1 VQALGAL
8 KYFHPYLAYR
18 DIDWDAA
25 LVATLPKVEAA
36 RTADEFA
43 SAVESLT
50 AVLEDPATRVLR
62 PSATTLQSANGDVTN
77 FYVPGGI
84 VISFSGQAVRHADGR
99 QLQRK
104 GLVPDVPV
112 TPTIKGIQTGRDQ
125 VLEAAVKYLE
135 RELAGKREK

>member
-62 PSATTLQSANGDVTN
+62 PSATTQQSANADVTN

-84 VISFSGQAVRHADGR
+84 VTSFSGQAVRHADGR

-112 TPTIKGIQTGRDQ
+112 TPTIKGIQTGRDE
-125 VLEAAVKYLE
+125 VLDAAVKYLE